1 MDKLVEI
8 FADLFPDVDP
18 IGEQALIDGGI
29 LDSFDIIS
37 LVAELD
43 DAFHI
48 EIPAEEL
55 TPENFNSLSGL
66 YAMVRRLS
74 E

>member
-18 IGEQALIDGGI
+18 LGEQALIDGGI

-43 DAFHI
+43 DAFRI
-48 EIPAEEL
+48 EIPAGEL